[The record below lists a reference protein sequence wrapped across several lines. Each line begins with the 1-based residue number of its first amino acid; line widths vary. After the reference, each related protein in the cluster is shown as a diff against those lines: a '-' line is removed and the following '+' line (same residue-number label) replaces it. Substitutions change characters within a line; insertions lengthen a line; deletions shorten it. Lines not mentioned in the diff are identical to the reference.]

1 MAVNNNILV
10 KGTVNGAVSKAQSV
24 IVKELTFNNRVEFPS
39 IGKKDMLY
47 IATDEKALYIF
58 DEAQNVYHCVGRDCN
73 DNSAICVKWE
83 YL

>member
-1 MAVNNNILV
+1 MAVNSNILV

-24 IVKELTFNNRVEFPS
+24 IVKELTFNNRVEVPS
-39 IGKKDMLY
+39 TGKKDMLY